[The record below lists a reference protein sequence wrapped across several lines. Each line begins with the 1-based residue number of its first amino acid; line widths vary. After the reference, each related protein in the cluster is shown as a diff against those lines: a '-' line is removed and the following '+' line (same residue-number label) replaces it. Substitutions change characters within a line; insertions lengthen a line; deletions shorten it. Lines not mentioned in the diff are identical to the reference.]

1 MCYSYAPIDL
11 SLNAI
16 TIYNTLIAA
25 IAITSTL
32 AAAILIL
39 LEVFCCLI
47 DSCIGCSGLS
57 VRENFNIMVVPSF
70 ANDR

>member
-39 LEVFCCLI
+39 LEVFCYLI
-47 DSCIGCSGLS
+47 DSYIGCSRLS
-57 VRENFNIMVVPSF
+57 VWENFNIMVVPSF
-70 ANDR
+70 TNDP

>member
-16 TIYNTLIAA
+16 TIHNTLIAA

-39 LEVFCCLI
+39 LEVFCYLI
-47 DSCIGCSGLS
+47 ESCIGCSRLC
-57 VRENFNIMVVPSF
+57 VRENFNIMVVPSS
-70 ANDR
+70 ANDP